1 VAGLKKHLSTTMQ
14 LTLAVVFAIVLIIAA
29 LGVALSSR
37 SSVSMGLTPDLAVVE
52 VGTKVHAEGF
62 LRGSAGIA
70 NASVSLKVILPD
82 GTSSYPL
89 QGRTARTSAE
99 GAFSFDYVPT
109 MKGDHELIATFND
122 DGRYG
127 KSMTSAKIT
136 AEASSNTDTPR
147 YVVVSNGDAYHVQ
160 DSSGA
165 YIYNDTDASAAIQMA
180 IDSLTQGRGVREKVL
195 LQGAFMLKDAILMR
209 NSTVLQLD
217 GEVRMEDG
225 SNTHMVVAENKSDF
239 EIVGGEWDANQGG
252 QEYGGTDRDAFQFMY
267 CHNFTIRSLAVHDS
281 PYDNIACIRCH
292 NVTISGVE
300 TYNAGNIAKGTGWQG
315 HGLMLVESNN
325 CSVVGCHIHYC
336 AAGGCYFYCEND
348 SIERSVNNNVIRGN
362 LVERTETSGLSIS
375 LRGPEDRGVNNLI
388 ELNTVVD
395 CGIDGEHYGINLGF
409 GNPLVY
415 AENCTVQN
423 NLVYETGDFYSVG
436 GVGAGIVA
444 ISYRSCIANN
454 VIFDTTDVG
463 ICIMGDRNIV
473 CFNSVDVVRT
483 AYYPG
488 IQIADGSYNEVVNNT
503 VSNCEEGITVETML
517 TNESSYN
524 HVAYNHIENMAKY
537 VVMVSGAGD
546 VGNVIEYNTFIG
558 SRVIIDRGTDTV
570 IRHNS

>member
-1 VAGLKKHLSTTMQ
+1 VQGLKKHLSRTML
-14 LTLAVVFAIVLIIAA
+14 LTIAVVLAIVLSIAA

-37 SSVSMGLTPDLAVVE
+37 SSVSMGLTPDSTAAE
-52 VGTKVHAEGF
+52 VGTKVHVEGF

-70 NASVSLKVILPD
+70 NASVSLKVVLPD
-82 GTSSYPL
+82 GTSTYPL
-89 QGRTARTSAE
+89 QGRTTITSAE

-109 MKGDHELIATFND
+109 VKGEHELKATFND
-122 DGRYG
+122 DGKY
-127 KSMTSAKIT
+127 STTVTSARIT
-136 AEASSNTDTPR
+136 AEASSNTDTLR
-147 YVVVSNGDAYHVQ
+147 YVVVSDDDAYHVQ
-160 DSSGA
+160 ESSGA

-180 IDSLTQGRGVREKVL
+180 IDSLTQGREKVL
-195 LQGAFMLKDAILMR
+195 LQGTFILKDAILMR

-225 SNTHMVVAENKSDF
+225 SNTHMVVAENESDY
-239 EIVGGEWDANQGG
+239 EIVGGEWDANQAG

-267 CHNFTIRSLAVHDS
+267 CNNITVRNLAVHDS
-281 PYDNIACIRCH
+281 PYDNIACIRCY
-292 NVTISGVE
+292 NVTISGIE
-300 TYNAGNIAKGTGWQG
+300 TYNAGDIAKGTGWQG

-325 CSVVGCHIHYC
+325 CSVVGCHIHDC

-348 SIERSVNNNVIRGN
+348 SIERSVNNNMIRGN

-375 LRGPEDRGVNNLI
+375 LRGPEDKGVNNLI

-444 ISYRSCIANN
+444 ISYRSYIASN

-463 ICIMGDRNIV
+463 ICIMGDHNIV
-473 CFNSVDVVRT
+473 CLNSVDVVRT

-503 VSNCEEGITVETML
+503 VTNCEEGITVETML
-517 TNESSYN
+517 TNKSSYN
-524 HVAYNHIENMAKY
+524 RIAYNHIENMAKY
-537 VVMVSGAGD
+537 VVMVSGAED
-546 VGNVIEYNTFIG
+546 VGNVIEHNTFAG

-570 IRHNS
+570 IRYNN

>member
-1 VAGLKKHLSTTMQ
+1 VQGLKKHLSRTML
-14 LTLAVVFAIVLIIAA
+14 LTIAVVLAIVLSIAA

-37 SSVSMGLTPDLAVVE
+37 SSVSMGLTPDSTAAE
-52 VGTKVHAEGF
+52 VGTKVHVEGF

-70 NASVSLKVILPD
+70 NASVSLKVVLPD
-82 GTSSYPL
+82 GTSTYPL
-89 QGRTARTSAE
+89 QGRTTITSAE

-109 MKGDHELIATFND
+109 VKGEHELKATFND
-122 DGRYG
+122 DGKY
-127 KSMTSAKIT
+127 STTVTSARIT
-136 AEASSNTDTPR
+136 AEASSNTDTLR
-147 YVVVSNGDAYHVQ
+147 YVVVSDDDAYHVQ
-160 DSSGA
+160 ESSGA

-180 IDSLTQGRGVREKVL
+180 IDSLTQGREKVL
-195 LQGAFMLKDAILMR
+195 LQGTFILKDAILMR

-225 SNTHMVVAENKSDF
+225 STTHMVVAENVSVL
-239 EIVGGEWDANQGG
+239 EIVGGEWDANQAG

-267 CHNFTIRSLAVHDS
+267 CNNITVRNLAVHDS
-281 PYDNIACIRCH
+281 PYDNIACIRCY
-292 NVTISGVE
+292 NVTISGIE
-300 TYNAGNIAKGTGWQG
+300 TYNAGDIAKGTGWQG

-325 CSVVGCHIHYC
+325 CSVVGCHIHDC

-348 SIERSVNNNVIRGN
+348 SIERSVNNNMIRGN

-375 LRGPEDRGVNNLI
+375 LRGPEDKGVNNLI

-444 ISYRSCIANN
+444 ISYRSYIASN

-463 ICIMGDRNIV
+463 ICIMGDHNIV
-473 CFNSVDVVRT
+473 CLNSVDVVRT

-503 VSNCEEGITVETML
+503 VTNCEEGITVETML
-517 TNESSYN
+517 TNKSSYN
-524 HVAYNHIENMAKY
+524 RIAYNHIENMAKY
-537 VVMVSGAGD
+537 VVMVSGAED
-546 VGNVIEYNTFIG
+546 VGNVIEHNTFAG

-570 IRHNS
+570 IRYNN